1 MTLTIKTTYY
11 RPLVLYNTI
20 DSDVALAYLP
30 PPPFM
35 IAVKGMIMSMVIVHE
50 NKKLILRPLN
60 IVHRVEFTENGKAWK
75 VTLRYTQELAN
86 DIQVIFITRLHL

>member
-1 MTLTIKTTYY
+1 MFILPM
-11 RPLVLYNTI
+11 PLVLYNTI

-35 IAVKGMIMSMVIVHE
+35 IAVKGMIMSLVIVHE

-60 IVHRVEFTENGKAWK
+60 IVHRVEFTENGKSWK
-75 VTLRYTQELAN
+75 GHTQY
-86 DIQVIFITRLHL
+86 IQVTFKIHSGTCK

>member
-11 RPLVLYNTI
+11 RPLVIYNTI

-50 NKKLILRPLN
+50 KKKLILRPLN

-75 VTLRYTQELAN
+75 RHTQELAS